1 MPQNPWMVY
10 SDTGLSLTER
20 AEALRLTAYQDQG
33 KVWTIGF
40 GHTMGVYEGMVITYD
55 QAVEFLRMDIAHAS
69 ATVNTY
75 VNVPITQNQF
85 DSLVDFTFN
94 VGGTAFSSSHLLG
107 AINAQDWVTA
117 EEQFSR
123 WVFVKGTVNAGLQNR
138 RNAELKE
145 FEG

>member
-20 AEALRLTAYQDQG
+20 AEALRLVAYPDQG
-33 KVWTIGF
+33 YVYTIGY
-40 GHTMGVYEGMVITYD
+40 GHTLGVYKGMVITAE
-55 QAVEFLRMDIAHAS
+55 QAVDYLRMDIAHAV

-94 VGGTAFSSSHLLG
+94 VGAHAFVTSSLL
-107 AINAQDWVTA
+107 AAVNARNFTMA

-138 RNAELKE
+138 RNAEIKE

>member
-1 MPQNPWMVY
+1 MQY
-10 SDTGLSLTER
+10 SDVGLSLTER
-20 AEALRLTAYQDQG
+20 EEALRLVAYPDQG
-33 KVWTIGF
+33 NVYTIGY
-40 GHTMGVYEGMVITYD
+40 GHTRNVYPGMVITRE
-55 QAVEFLRMDIAHAS
+55 QAIAFLQEDVAWAV
-69 ATVNTY
+69 ATVNEH

-94 VGGTAFSSSHLLG
+94 VGGHAFAASSLLAAVNARNWAG
-107 AINAQDWVTA
+107 AEQ
-117 EEQFSR
+117 QFSR